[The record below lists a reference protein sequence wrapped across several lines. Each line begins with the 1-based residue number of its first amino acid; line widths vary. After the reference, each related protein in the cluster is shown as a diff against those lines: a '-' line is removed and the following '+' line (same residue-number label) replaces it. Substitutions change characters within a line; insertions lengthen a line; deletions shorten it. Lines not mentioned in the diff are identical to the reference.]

1 MRYRISNPATTRRFS
16 CGTTRTVLKP
26 RGRWRGSM
34 QAIIYGYK
42 SLKASVFHEDEAR
55 VPYTPGAAKLRHKL
69 LLAKGE

>member
-1 MRYRISNPATTRRFS
+1 
-16 CGTTRTVLKP
+16 
-26 RGRWRGSM
+26 M
-34 QAIIYGYK
+34 QSIIYGYK